1 MTTGKTEDIT
11 IDEGT
16 DTANFKFKK
25 DAFKTIAVSIDA
37 NKKFIIYYDG
47 KKYFE
52 SSALASVQ
60 DQYYVSRSG
69 FGLDNKV
76 VILPIIYLYLITV
89 QSAQPNLVKD
99 K

>member
-1 MTTGKTEDIT
+1 MTTGETADII
-11 IDEGT
+11 IDEGL

-37 NKKFIIYYDG
+37 NRKFIVYYDG

-52 SSALASVQ
+52 SNVLAGVQ

-76 VILPIIYLYLITV
+76 VIF
-89 QSAQPNLVKD
+89 ADNLFVFD
-99 K
+99 NGTICTAEPRER

>member
-37 NKKFIIYYDG
+37 NKKFIVYYDG

-76 VILPIIYLYLITV
+76 VIF
-89 QSAQPNLVKD
+89 ADNLFVFD
-99 K
+99 NGTICTAEPRER

>member
-1 MTTGKTEDIT
+1 MYLGETEEHI

-37 NKKFIIYYDG
+37 NKRFIVYYDG

-52 SSALASVQ
+52 SNVLAGVQ
-60 DQYYVSRSG
+60 EQYYVSRSG

-76 VILPIIYLYLITV
+76 VIF
-89 QSAQPNLVKD
+89 ADNLFVYD
-99 K
+99 NGTICTSEPRER